1 MYNLSIL
8 RFSRKILD
16 DLDGIY
22 LKFWRGD
29 LEGKKDI
36 HTVKWKE
43 TCNPLRAGVWGLGDL
58 IATIEPRWLEH
69 VGNIYLNLNSYAQR
83 FWNENIARTN
93 LCEKPLVEMEIHG
106 FGKGLL
112 KHSVLLMK
120 ILVGLLKMDKRYPFG
135 TVTGFHVWR
144 GYEYPSL
151 LLGVSLVTQEM

>member
-1 MYNLSIL
+1 MSIL
-8 RFSRKILD
+8 SFSRKILD

-22 LKFWRGD
+22 RKFWWGD

-36 HTVKWKE
+36 HIIKWKE

-58 IATIEPRWLEH
+58 IATIEPYWLEH
-69 VGNIYLNLNSYAQR
+69 VRNMYQTLNSYAQR
-83 FWNENIARTN
+83 FLKENIARTN

-120 ILVGLLKMDKRYPFG
+120 ILVRLLKMDKRYPVG

-144 GYEYPSL
+144 GCEYPSL
-151 LLGVSLVTQEM
+151 LLGASLVTQER